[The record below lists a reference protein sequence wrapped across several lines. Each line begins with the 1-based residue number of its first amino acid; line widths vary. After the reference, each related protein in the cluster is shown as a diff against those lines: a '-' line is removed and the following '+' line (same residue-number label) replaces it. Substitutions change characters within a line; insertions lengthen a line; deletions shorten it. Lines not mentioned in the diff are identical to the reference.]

1 MMARALI
8 VLACAVLGAALVSVP
23 AHAAREVYTYRVMH
37 PTYGDIGTYTNVVDR
52 SGDDAKVQTELKI
65 AVKKIGIVV
74 YRQEARR
81 AEEWRN
87 DRLVS
92 FESVTVTNGD
102 KLEVRGEA
110 RGSGFAITTPSGTV
124 MAPGNVHPS
133 NPWSAMVLNTDYMM
147 STKTGRLVHVRV
159 SGGEEEPVALA
170 GSTVRLHQYEI
181 VGDKRQFVWL
191 DGRGT
196 PVAFRTEED
205 GALVDFILAPPQ
217 EAATGGR

>member
-1 MMARALI
+1 MARAHL
-8 VLACAVLGAALVSVP
+8 LSACAMLGAVLVAAP
-23 AHAAREVYTYRVMH
+23 ADAAREVYTYRVVH
-37 PTYGDIGTYTNVVDR
+37 PTYGEIGTYTNVVDR
-52 SGDDAKVQTELKI
+52 SGADAKVQTELRI
-65 AVKKIGIVV
+65 AVRKIGIVV

-81 AEEWRN
+81 AEQWRN
-87 DRLVS
+87 DKLVS

-102 KLEVRGEA
+102 KLEVHGEA
-110 RGSGFAITTPSGTV
+110 RDNGFAITTPAGTV

-159 SGGEEEPVALA
+159 SGGEEEAVALA
-170 GSTVRLHQYEI
+170 GSTQHLHQYEI
-181 VGDKRQFVWL
+181 HGDKRQFVWL

-217 EAATGGR
+217 EAASGGR

>member
-1 MMARALI
+1 MVRAPI
-8 VLACAVLGAALVSVP
+8 VLACAVLGALVAAGP
-23 AHAAREVYTYRVMH
+23 ARAAREVYAYRVVH

-52 SGDDAKVQTELKI
+52 AGDDTSVQTELKI
-65 AVKKIGIVV
+65 AVKAVGIVV

-81 AEEWRN
+81 AEHWRR

-110 RGSGFAITTPSGTV
+110 RDGGFAITTPSGTV
-124 MAPGNVHPS
+124 VAPGNVHPS

-147 STKTGRLVHVRV
+147 STKTGRLDHVRV
-159 SGGEEEPVALA
+159 SGGEEEAVALN
-170 GSTVRLHQYEI
+170 GNTLRLHQYEI

-191 DGRGT
+191 DERGT
-196 PVAFRTEED
+196 PVAFRTEEN
-205 GALVDFILAPPQ
+205 GAQVDFVLAPPQ
-217 EAATGGR
+217 EASGGSR